1 MKAVLKIHDLILLPF
16 HMTMRSILLL
26 IERIVLSNTSVGT
39 AFNVLSTR
47 VENDSKSSKVMAS
60 SKEL

>member
-60 SKEL
+60 SKDL

>member
-16 HMTMRSILLL
+16 QMTMRSILLL